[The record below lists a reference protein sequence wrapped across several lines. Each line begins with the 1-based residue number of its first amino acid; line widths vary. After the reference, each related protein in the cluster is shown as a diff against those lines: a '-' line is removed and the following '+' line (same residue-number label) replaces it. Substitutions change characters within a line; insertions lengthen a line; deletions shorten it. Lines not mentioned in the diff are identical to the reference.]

1 MAITSFDLY
10 GKFSRQLKSYLA
22 GLGYNEGR
30 DYTAAPYSPNAAA
43 AGHFEINFRDR
54 KAGAEAQ
61 ARWIA
66 FQKQGF
72 KESG

>member
-1 MAITSFDLY
+1 
-10 GKFSRQLKSYLA
+10 LA

-66 FQKQGF
+66 LQKQGF